1 MAWAITD
8 RLCVLVVAVIKM
20 TSTGLR
26 CRENEPVSYYQ
37 QDVAVRSLAW
47 PET

>member
-26 CRENEPVSYYQ
+26 CRENDPVSYSQ
-37 QDVAVRSLAW
+37 QDVGIYPLVY
-47 PET
+47 